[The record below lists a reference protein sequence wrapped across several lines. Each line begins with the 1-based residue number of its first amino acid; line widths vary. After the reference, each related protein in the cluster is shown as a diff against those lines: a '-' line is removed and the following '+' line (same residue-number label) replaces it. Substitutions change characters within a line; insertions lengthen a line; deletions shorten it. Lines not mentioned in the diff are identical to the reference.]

1 MATQHPATSEI
12 SPVIL
17 LRTLVL
23 MLLTTAAGTI
33 AGLLVLPAWLPQ
45 VGASLAG
52 ADPKGYWYLARVS
65 ALVAYTLLWLSML
78 LGLSMTN
85 RLARLW
91 PGGPAAFDLHQ
102 HASLLGLAFA
112 LFHALVLLGD
122 RYMDYTLA
130 QILTPFAST
139 AYRPLWVGL
148 GQIGSYLMAVVGLSF
163 FVRGVTGHRFWRVI
177 HYLSFGMFLLA
188 LAHGLLSGTDTATVW
203 ARGLYWASGGSVL
216 FLLIYRVLAARGMPR
231 VSRDQTAVLG
241 VRTERL
247 R

>member
-1 MATQHPATSEI
+1 QRPTTNEFEFR
-12 SPVIL
+12 SPIMV

-23 MLLTTAAGTI
+23 MLITIAAGTI
-33 AGLLVLPAWLPQ
+33 AALLVLPAWLPQ
-45 VGASLAG
+45 VSASLAG

-65 ALVAYTLLWLSML
+65 ALVAYVLLWLSMM

-85 RLARLW
+85 RLARAW

-122 RYMDYTLA
+122 HYMNYTLA

-139 AYRPLWVGL
+139 AYRLVWVGL
-148 GQIGSYLMAVVGLSF
+148 GQIGLYLMAVVGLSF
-163 FVRGVTGHRFWRVI
+163 FVRGVTGRRFWRII
-177 HYLSFGMFLLA
+177 HYASFGMFLLA
-188 LAHGLLSGTDTATVW
+188 LAHGLFSGTDSAAAW
-203 ARGLYWASGGSVL
+203 ARALYWVSGGSVL
-216 FLLIYRVLAARGMPR
+216 FLAIYRGLAARFAPR
-231 VSRDQTAVLG
+231 ASCRETAVLG